1 MIGCLWDLIV
11 VGSAIAWL
19 AALYMQG
26 VMSASFAAFALVII
40 TILLAIGRRLGG
52 NVGRLTRFCF
62 RVGVPC
68 ASLLTFVITLTG
80 GSMKDILPVLGG
92 FAVLLIALS
101 GLYLMIFGAFTSG
114 KKK

>member
-11 VGSAIAWL
+11 IGSAMVWL

-26 VMSASFAAFALVII
+26 VMSASYVAFSLVIV
-40 TILLAIGRRLGG
+40 TILLAVGRGLGG
-52 NVGRLTRFCF
+52 TVGRLTRFWI

-80 GSMKDILPVLGG
+80 GSMKDTLPVLGG

-101 GLYLMIFGAFTSG
+101 GLYLMIFGAFSAG